1 MYIPHV
7 LTAPGDYQPVGRVVT
22 ITPDGNAYTLSISTV
37 ADMVV
42 ETPET
47 FAVVLNNAS
56 ANTVILQ
63 PVITVVIIDGNGKI
77 IYISIP

>member
-7 LTAPGDYQPVGRVVT
+7 LTAPGDYQPVSRVVT

-47 FAVVLNNAS
+47 FAVVLSNAS